1 MTFVSL
7 QKGAS
12 LEIEDSDGNT
22 PLSLALREGHDG
34 YVILC
39 EVLCVVLGVFC
50 HISTVSGYIYIR
62 EVVKTTIL
70 KQVPSNHRVD
80 GGLCLPPFP
89 QPQKV
94 VFLLLSHPSIQQ

>member
-39 EVLCVVLGVFC
+39 EVLCVVLGVFY
-50 HISTVSGYIYIR
+50 HISTVSRCIYIR
-62 EVVKTTIL
+62 EVVKPIL
-70 KQVPSNHRVD
+70 KQVPSNHGVD
-80 GGLCLPPFP
+80 GGLCLSPFP

-94 VFLLLSHPSIQQ
+94 VFLLHSHPSIQQ